1 VASTIPYSIATA
13 ENLKDADVIKI
24 ALSDDPATLETAL
37 SVGALNAS
45 TDESSVELR
54 LLTITAPDI
63 AKLTQAKDWVRAVK
77 MTSGVRDPNR
87 AIRI

>member
-1 VASTIPYSIATA
+1 VTRTIPYSIATT

-24 ALSDDPATLETAL
+24 ALSEDPATLETAW

-45 TDESSVELR
+45 TDEASVELR

-63 AKLTQAKDWVRAVK
+63 AKLTQAKEWVRAVK
-77 MTSGVRDPNR
+77 VR
-87 AIRI
+87 AV